1 MYKVPMH
8 ISFPQ
13 DLADELTKLSSQ
25 SGRPRTK
32 LIFEACRQFLNN
44 ADYPVGTPISGK
56 KQEAVRDWAPMD
68 FLSSSGT
75 GIR

>member
-13 DLADELTKLSSQ
+13 DLADELTNLSSQ

-32 LIFEACRQFLNN
+32 LIFEACRQYLNTGEIKQQQHRPR
-44 ADYPVGTPISGK
+44 DKKDDTWTPL
-56 KQEAVRDWAPMD
+56 D

>member
-13 DLADELTKLSSQ
+13 DLADELTNLSSQ
-25 SGRPRTK
+25 SVRPRTK

-44 ADYPVGTPISGK
+44 ADYSVCTPITGK
-56 KQEAVRDWAPMD
+56 KQEAVREWAPMD

>member
-1 MYKVPMH
+1 MYKVPLH
-8 ISFPQ
+8 ISFPHDIADGLT
-13 DLADELTKLSSQ
+13 DLSKQ

-32 LIFEACRQFLNN
+32 LIFEACRQYLNTGGVRQQQHQPKGKQDD
-44 ADYPVGTPISGK
+44 AWTPL
-56 KQEAVRDWAPMD
+56 D

>member
-8 ISFPQ
+8 IAFPQ
-13 DLADELTKLSSQ
+13 DIADQLTDLSKQ

-32 LIFEACRQFLNN
+32 LIFEACRQFING
-44 ADYPVGTPISGK
+44 ADHTAGAQNIRQ
-56 KQEAVRDWAPMD
+56 KQEARRNWAPMD
-68 FLSSSGT
+68 FFSSSGT

>member
-13 DLADELTKLSSQ
+13 DLADELTNLSSQ

-32 LIFEACRQFLNN
+32 LIFEACRQYLNN
-44 ADYPVGTPISGK
+44 SEAITNHHQQVKQTDTWTPL
-56 KQEAVRDWAPMD
+56 D

>member
-13 DLADELTKLSSQ
+13 DIADELTNLSSQ

-32 LIFEACRQFLNN
+32 LIFEACRQYLNN
-44 ADYPVGTPISGK
+44 SEAITNPHQQVNQPDAWTPL
-56 KQEAVRDWAPMD
+56 D

>member
-13 DLADELTKLSSQ
+13 DLTDELTKLSSQ

-32 LIFEACRQFLNN
+32 LTFEACRQFLNN

>member
-1 MYKVPMH
+1 MH

-13 DLADELTKLSSQ
+13 DLADELTNLSSQ

-44 ADYPVGTPISGK
+44 SEAITNPHQQVKQTDTWTPL
-56 KQEAVRDWAPMD
+56 D